1 MARSLDGRAA
11 LVTGAASGIGKASA
25 LLFAQEGARVLCAD
39 IDEDGVRSVVDEIN
53 QKQGV
58 AESLGIDTSDEESVV
73 AALDQTESAFGSV
86 DIVFNNAGVAGSAWD
101 VTLGVNLSGVYF
113 GLKHAAPRMAKQGK
127 GSIVNT
133 ASIAGLV
140 ALHGPQVD
148 AVPEVETMDTSGIS
162 SYVAAKH
169 GVAGLTKQFA
179 LLFGQFNVRVN
190 AVAPGYIET
199 PMTASIRE
207 QEAVR
212 NYMANLH
219 PLRRYGQPEEI
230 ASVVAFLASDAAS
243 FISGV
248 VLPVDGGYTA
258 R

>member
-86 DIVFNNAGVAGSAWD
+86 DIVFNNAGIAGSAWD

>member
-1 MARSLDGRAA
+1 MARSLDGCAA

-39 IDEDGVRSVVDEIN
+39 IDEDGVRLVAAEIN

-58 AESLGIDTSDEESVV
+58 AESTGVDTSDEESVV
-73 AALDQTESAFGSV
+73 GVLDQTEAAFGSV

-101 VTLGVNLSGVYF
+101 TTIGVNLSGVYF

-148 AVPEVETMDTSGIS
+148 AVPEVDTIDTSGIS

-179 LLFGQFNVRVN
+179 LMFGQFNVRVN

>member
-39 IDEDGVRSVVDEIN
+39 IDEEGVQEVANEIN
-53 QKQGV
+53 QAQGV
-58 AESLGIDTSDEESVV
+58 AEAIGVDTSDEDSVV
-73 AALDQTESAFGSV
+73 VALDKTESAFGSV

-101 VTLGVNLSGVYF
+101 TTIDINLSGVYF
-113 GLKHAAPRMAKQGK
+113 GLKHAAPRMAKQGQ
-127 GSIVNT
+127 GSIINT
-133 ASIAGLV
+133 ASVAGLV

-148 AVPEVETMDTSGIS
+148 SVPDVDTIDTTGIS

-179 LLFGQFNVRVN
+179 LMYGQFNVRVN

-207 QEAVR
+207 LNAVR

-219 PLRRYGQPEEI
+219 ALRRYGQPEEI
-230 ASVVAFLASDAAS
+230 ASVAVFLASDAAS
-243 FISGV
+243 FMTGV